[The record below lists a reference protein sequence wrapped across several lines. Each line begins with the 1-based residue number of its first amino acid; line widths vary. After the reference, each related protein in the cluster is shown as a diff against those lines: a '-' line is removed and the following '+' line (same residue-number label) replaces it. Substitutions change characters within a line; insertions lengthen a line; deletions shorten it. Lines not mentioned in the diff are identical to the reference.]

1 MINTK
6 FTIQIKTNE
15 KDNTIDFIYNRKDL
29 TKITD
34 KKEFAFVVFAEQL
47 LRGVLDNGF
56 TMGNKVEGKN
66 GKKVSK

>member
-15 KDNTIDFIYNRKDL
+15 KNNTIDFIYKRKDL

-47 LRGVLDNGF
+47 LRTTLDKGF
-56 TMGNKVEGKN
+56 TMGNKVGDEDGN
-66 GKKVSK
+66 KVSE

>member
-15 KDNTIDFIYNRKDL
+15 KDNTIDFIYRRKDL

-47 LRGVLDNGF
+47 IRGVLDQGF
-56 TMGNKVEGKN
+56 TKGNKMGDEDGNKVSE
-66 GKKVSK
+66 

>member
-15 KDNTIDFIYNRKDL
+15 KDNTVDFIYNRKDIAKL
-29 TKITD
+29 TD

-47 LRGVLDNGF
+47 IRGVLDNGF
-56 TMGNKVEGKN
+56 TLGNKVGDKDGEDI
-66 GKKVSK
+66 SK